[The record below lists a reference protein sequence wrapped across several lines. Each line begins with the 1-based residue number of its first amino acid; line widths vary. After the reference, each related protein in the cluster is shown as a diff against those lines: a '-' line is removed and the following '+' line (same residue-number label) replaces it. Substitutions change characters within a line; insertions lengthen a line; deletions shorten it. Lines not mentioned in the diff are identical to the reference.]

1 MILIIKHFWRFYWIN
16 SSEHELF
23 CRYLLQNYAGCARDS
38 AQYATVAYF
47 REAGK
52 YQTLI
57 L

>member
-1 MILIIKHFWRFYWIN
+1 MILFIKPFGCIYWIN
-16 SSEHELF
+16 SSKHELF